1 MGLTANKKVGVV
13 VISYNGKELL
23 EKFLPKILVT
33 DYNNFEVYVI
43 DNASTDGTGEYLA
56 SSFPEVRVIRI
67 PINKGFTN
75 GYVEGLAQISNEYYV
90 LVSSDIEV
98 SENWIQPVINLM
110 ESDFSI
116 AACQPKI
123 KSYDDKKMFE
133 YSGSAGG
140 FIDYLGYPFCRG
152 RMFFSMEEDKGQYD
166 DSCKIFWASG
176 TAFLTRK
183 NIFNKLGGFDELF
196 FAHMEEIDYHWKCQ
210 LIGYEIWVEPKSEI
224 YHHGGFSLPS
234 SSPQK
239 TYLNY
244 RNSLIVFFT
253 NNNIKLIIKL
263 VSFRIILDI
272 IALIKELFILRWM
285 HAFAIIKSWIWV
297 LFHPQILLSRKLVF
311 DKINKQAKIFGIFQK
326 SIVFEYFLKRKYY
339 YNDIFMD

>member
-1 MGLTANKKVGVV
+1 MHQSWPLVS
-13 VISYNGKELL
+13 VIIPHCGGYKIISDCLL
-23 EKFLPKILVT
+23 SLQDSGYSNL
-33 DYNNFEVYVI
+33 EVIIV
-43 DNASTDGTGEYLA
+43 DNASQDNSAQNIKEN
-56 SSFPEVRVIRI
+56 FPEVVIIQSEYNRGFASGCNFGVEQAKGEYI
-67 PINKGFTN
+67 LILNNDTIHKKHWINKL
-75 GYVEGLAQISNEYYV
+75 VEKMNSNSNISSV
-90 LVSSDIEV
+90 
-98 SENWIQPVINLM
+98 
-110 ESDFSI
+110 
-116 AACQPKI
+116 QPKI
-123 KSYDDKKMFE
+123 KNFNRKNYFD
-133 YSGSAGG
+133 YAGGSGG
-140 FIDYLGYPFCRG
+140 FIDKYGFPFARG
-152 RMFFSMEEDKGQYD
+152 RIFNTIEKDKGQYD

-272 IALIKELFILRWM
+272 IALIKELVILRWM

-311 DKINKQAKIFGIFQK
+311 DKINKKARIFGIFQK